1 MNKTK
6 LLIITCIVVLA
17 AAIGM
22 TVLFLNEKQSKN
34 ELVQGTN
41 TPTLHDNTTS

>member
-22 TVLFLNEKQSKN
+22 TVLFLNDLPDIYS
-34 ELVQGTN
+34 
-41 TPTLHDNTTS
+41 